1 MDAIIKLPIGIFTFA
16 ILAVVTIVLAVIAV
30 GATVIVSVFVI
41 ICSPIV
47 VFQRKSV
54 RDDWF
59 QAPGKTFAGVSF
71 WISTMWGNWSDALL
85 K

>member
-1 MDAIIKLPIGIFTFA
+1 MDTIIKLPIAIFTFA

-47 VFQRKSV
+47 VFQRKRI

-59 QAPGKTFAGVSF
+59 QAPRKTFDEVSS
-71 WISTMWGNWSDALL
+71 WISRMWGNWSDALL
-85 K
+85 N